1 MIRTLRV
8 ISCLLLAGVLLHCTR
23 EEKLLVGDWQAVSVT
38 ENGDSLRL
46 NPAEIG
52 FTFREDKRYSFRS
65 TLRYS
70 EAGRWRYDHGFLFAT
85 DTTHP
90 GLPERIV
97 AIDRLTLDSLI
108 LRMRADSA
116 EREVVLLRSPEKVQE

>member
-1 MIRTLRV
+1 M
-8 ISCLLLAGVLLHCTR
+8 HCAS
-23 EEKLLVGDWQAVSVT
+23 EDKLLVGDWQAVSIT

-46 NPAEIG
+46 NPEEIG
-52 FTFREDKRYSFRS
+52 FTFQDDNRCSFRS

-90 GLPERIV
+90 DLPERIV
-97 AIDRLTLDSLI
+97 AIDRLTIDSLI
-108 LRMRADSA
+108 LRMRADSS
-116 EREVVLLRSPEKVQE
+116 ERRVVLLRTPEDMQE

>member
-1 MIRTLRV
+1 MVRV
-8 ISCLLLAGVLLHCTR
+8 FGCLLLAGMLWHCAR
-23 EEKLLVGDWQAVSVT
+23 EDKLLVGDWQAVSVT

-52 FTFREDKRYSFRS
+52 FTFQEDNRYAFRS
-65 TLRYS
+65 TLRYA

-90 GLPERIV
+90 DLPERIV
-97 AIDRLTLDSLI
+97 AIDRLTIDSLI

-116 EREVVLLRSPEKVQE
+116 ERRVVLLRNTDDAAE